1 MIDARRFRLAGRL
14 AGGVAIISMGV
25 IGCTVMTGGTATPN
39 AADAPVF
46 RTSMSRSA
54 SASAATSSALAAE
67 RAATS
72 TTKAIHAVCETLA
85 TGSADA
91 VSAVNTYV
99 SAVNG
104 DGDVEAAKQP
114 AVDALNNSA
123 DNVEKTLSDPVTG
136 DLRDALTA
144 WVTASRATATAITT
158 DAAPADFNTAV
169 DQVNTTRKRALELC
183 DATYR

>member
-1 MIDARRFRLAGRL
+1 
-14 AGGVAIISMGV
+14 MGV
-25 IGCTVMTGGTATPN
+25 IGCTVMTDGTATPN